1 MVPVEP
7 ISPRYVLEERPTT
20 PIPNRVL
27 PIETVRDSRPVP
39 RVQSLILPVTTH
51 RSSVTRVLPETV
63 VVHQNQNESVVEQKV
78 SHAIQMCT
86 NLTHSAEDRM
96 CRRLESEYHDF
107 TRRLESERCERQAMM
122 DELRNDFS
130 RQRATLD
137 NATAGLAV
145 MRQQAVV
152 HGGFSQKDT
161 DPSVVEIKSR
171 MSKSSGLDGAQN
183 LEDLRSIVRLHG
195 DKLGALMCDVDA
207 LTTRMPEFAAE
218 VKLELE
224 KEAKVRSRENAE
236 AVRRIE
242 SVSEAL
248 ANKGENWSSLSKEMG
263 VLAGNLDA
271 VAIQVDA
278 FNGLRDEDTG
288 DRRAAEASIVGSMSE
303 LRELLR
309 HEIQDRSKGDEN
321 LAQAVRELQD
331 ECREISR
338 LPVPER
344 VMHSDE
350 VECIRARVKE
360 VESLLVS
367 HVQERHKDDRQRIEQ
382 ERAESSTNHR
392 IERWLHDLSSALE
405 EERKAREA
413 MAEETEQMFRAH
425 RGKLRGMV
433 NTAAETAS
441 QAREEIVRSMHEH
454 VDAEKKTRELQHEIC
469 NTELAHIKKALDMIQ
484 TTMFGTK
491 KEERAEDRSLENWE
505 SVECR
510 RELKDLHAG
519 LLEER
524 AAREHGDAVLDERFD
539 FLEAFLTDARE
550 LFRDGLR
557 NSWQQRVHRMPV
569 PERTSLPS
577 ARSAS

>member
-1 MVPVEP
+1 M
-7 ISPRYVLEERPTT
+7 RRPPKKVRRNLTCEIEAAASSEGWSARLFGLCVRLT
-20 PIPNRVL
+20 HVFRVL
-27 PIETVRDSRPVP
+27 CLAHPPLWSGDS
-39 RVQSLILPVTTH
+39 
-51 RSSVTRVLPETV
+51 E
-63 VVHQNQNESVVEQKV
+63 VVEQKV

-171 MSKSSGLDGAQN
+171 MPKSSGLDGAQN

-278 FNGLRDEDTG
+278 FNGPRGNVPSCFPLG
-288 DRRAAEASIVGSMSE
+288 AFVLSVP
-303 LRELLR
+303 
-309 HEIQDRSKGDEN
+309 RSSG
-321 LAQAVRELQD
+321 
-331 ECREISR
+331 
-338 LPVPER
+338 
-344 VMHSDE
+344 
-350 VECIRARVKE
+350 
-360 VESLLVS
+360 
-367 HVQERHKDDRQRIEQ
+367 
-382 ERAESSTNHR
+382 
-392 IERWLHDLSSALE
+392 
-405 EERKAREA
+405 
-413 MAEETEQMFRAH
+413 
-425 RGKLRGMV
+425 
-433 NTAAETAS
+433 
-441 QAREEIVRSMHEH
+441 
-454 VDAEKKTRELQHEIC
+454 
-469 NTELAHIKKALDMIQ
+469 
-484 TTMFGTK
+484 
-491 KEERAEDRSLENWE
+491 
-505 SVECR
+505 
-510 RELKDLHAG
+510 
-519 LLEER
+519 
-524 AAREHGDAVLDERFD
+524 
-539 FLEAFLTDARE
+539 
-550 LFRDGLR
+550 
-557 NSWQQRVHRMPV
+557 
-569 PERTSLPS
+569 
-577 ARSAS
+577 